1 MDVSSI
7 VIKWKE
13 WSTSFDNILTQEAT
27 VSIFEDISDIPYN
40 KLIDSIFK
48 EEIDL
53 NNFIVESK
61 VVMDARWIKATQDLQ
76 EAKTIE

>member
-1 MDVSSI
+1 MD
-7 VIKWKE
+7 WKD

-27 VSIFEDISDIPYN
+27 ISNFEDISHIPYN
-40 KLIDSIFK
+40 KVIDSIFK